1 MDTRQWRADRR
12 LLRSAETAPCDQLHD
27 TRRAKRGQAQQ
38 AGTDLDRAAS
48 RQSPSGANQ
57 PSLRT
62 TRSHQQMRHV
72 AATPPRTATPRSQ
85 DHDPASRPWPGDV
98 LIKIAYVGIC
108 HSDIHAARGEWGEAI
123 FPLVPGHEIA
133 GTVEEIGTGS
143 PSTRSVTES
152 ASGAWSTPAASAR
165 TAWPARSSTA

>member
-1 MDTRQWRADRR
+1 MRSCRR
-12 LLRSAETAPCDQLHD
+12 L
-27 TRRAKRGQAQQ
+27 
-38 AGTDLDRAAS
+38 
-48 RQSPSGANQ
+48 
-57 PSLRT
+57 
-62 TRSHQQMRHV
+62 RHPG
-72 AATPPRTATPRSQ
+72 PPRPVPQ

-133 GTVEEIGTGS
+133 GTVEEIGTG
-143 PSTRSVTES
+143 VTKH
-152 ASGAWSTPAASAR
+152 AVGDRVGVGCLSTPAASAR